1 MRSGLENV
9 RVRLA
14 LLVLTAAIPLLLLAG
29 TIVWQN
35 YRMALDVS
43 VNAAERWRESAV
55 ARHEAAVGGAEQML
69 LALSQ
74 TPGLLGADPAVC
86 RKNLRNVLDLQHA
99 RYSNFALIGL
109 DGAIRC
115 SAQDIAGDTSQRAL
129 AARNGS
135 LLKMALE
142 TNAFTLGPVR
152 ESPLIHALVIPA
164 FMPLA
169 VNGETV
175 GFLYAGLRIGW
186 FASKAGDLIP
196 ELHAVWIADSAGRVT
211 QVASLGSAGLPPGP
225 VLQQLLKEDAVV
237 EAESADGMPYAYASA
252 GLGHGYQLLIA
263 YPAQADQAAAQQVLV
278 RRVFQLAALLLLGLT
293 AVAIGTHI
301 ALVQPLDQ
309 LSQAVRRWRVGGKFD
324 PQALRGA
331 PIELRELA
339 QSFAEATRSAADH
352 AAKNDAAVAQQELL
366 MKEIHHRVKNNLQ
379 IVASLLNLQASRIR
393 QPEAKAEFASARDR
407 VRALATLHRHLYS
420 QGEVHTINMR
430 QFLTELCGQLFAA
443 MGEREGTRI
452 SLNIEASELQM
463 SSDQAVPLSLIVTE
477 AVSNALKYA
486 FPHGRSGN
494 VDVFLTATREEAE
507 LTISDDGVGIP
518 AGRADT
524 ETGVRDG
531 LGLTLIRGFA
541 RQLGATLNVRE
552 DHGTCYSLVLP
563 LRKEEELA
571 EV

>member
-14 LLVLTAAIPLLLLAG
+14 ILVLIAAVPLLLLAG

-43 VNAAERWRESAV
+43 VHAAARWRESAV

-69 LALSQ
+69 VALSQ
-74 TPGLLGADPAVC
+74 TAGLLDADPEAC
-86 RKNLRNVLDLQHA
+86 RRSLLNVLSIQQE
-99 RYSNFALIGL
+99 RYSNFALLGL

-115 SAQDIAGDTSQRAL
+115 SAKALSADTRRML
-129 AARNGS
+129 AARNVG
-135 LLKMALE
+135 LLKEVSA
-142 TNAFTLGPVR
+142 TRSFTLGPVR
-152 ESPLIHALVIPA
+152 ESPIIKSQVIPA
-164 FMPLA
+164 FMPLV
-169 VNGETV
+169 VNGQLA
-175 GFLYAGLRIGW
+175 GILYAGLRIDW

-196 ELHAVWIADSAGRVT
+196 ELHAVWIVDRSSKIT
-211 QVASLGSAGLPPGP
+211 QVATLGSAGLPPEAALRSAARRGFGHRGAIGRRQALRVCVGSTWSWIP
-225 VLQQLLKEDAVV
+225 AADCLPSDARPGGRG
-237 EAESADGMPYAYASA
+237 ASAFAPDSSARDPAFAGADGGGDRHAC
-252 GLGHGYQLLIA
+252 GVG
-263 YPAQADQAAAQQVLV
+263 PAARPAEPGGKAMA
-278 RRVFQLAALLLLGLT
+278 R
-293 AVAIGTHI
+293 
-301 ALVQPLDQ
+301 
-309 LSQAVRRWRVGGKFD
+309 GGKFD
-324 PQALRGA
+324 PQSMRSA
-331 PIELRELA
+331 PLELRELA

-352 AAKNDAAVAQQELL
+352 AARNEAAVAQQELL

-379 IVASLLNLQASRIR
+379 IVASLLNLQASRIK

-430 QFLTELCGQLFAA
+430 LFLTELCGQLFAA

-486 FPHGRSGN
+486 FPNGRSGM
-494 VDVFLTATREEAE
+494 VEVCLTGSADEAE

-518 AGRADT
+518 AGRAET
-524 ETGVRDG
+524 EMGVRDG

-541 RQLGATLNVRE
+541 RQLGATLNVKE
-552 DHGTCYSLVLP
+552 DHGTTYSLVLP
-563 LRKEEELA
+563 LRREEELA

>member
-14 LLVLTAAIPLLLLAG
+14 ILVLIAAVPLLLLAG

-43 VNAAERWRESAV
+43 VHAAARWRESAV

-69 LALSQ
+69 VALSQ
-74 TPGLLGADPAVC
+74 TAGLLDADPEAC
-86 RKNLRNVLDLQHA
+86 RRSLLNVLSIQQE
-99 RYSNFALIGL
+99 RYSNFALLGL

-115 SAQDIAGDTSQRAL
+115 SAKALSADTRRML
-129 AARNGS
+129 AARNVG
-135 LLKMALE
+135 LLKEVSA
-142 TNAFTLGPVR
+142 TRSFTLGPVR
-152 ESPLIHALVIPA
+152 ESPIIKSQVIPA
-164 FMPLA
+164 FMPLV
-169 VNGETV
+169 VNGQLA
-175 GFLYAGLRIGW
+175 GILYAGLRIDW

-196 ELHAVWIADSAGRVT
+196 ELHAVWIVDRSSKIT
-211 QVASLGSAGLPPGP
+211 QVATLGSAGLPPEAA
-225 VLQQLLKEDAVV
+225 LQALLGGDSVI
-237 EAESADGMPYAYASA
+237 EAQSADGKPYAYASA
-252 GLGHGYQLLIA
+252 ALGHGYRLLIA
-263 YPAQADQAAAQQVLV
+263 YPAMLDQAAAEQVLL
-278 RRVFQLAALLLLGLT
+278 RRILQLAILLLLGLT
-293 AVAIGTHI
+293 AVAIGTHV

-324 PQALRGA
+324 PQSMRSA
-331 PIELRELA
+331 PLELRELA

-352 AAKNDAAVAQQELL
+352 AARNEAAVAQQELL

-379 IVASLLNLQASRIR
+379 IVASLLNLQASRIK

-430 QFLTELCGQLFAA
+430 LFLTELCGQLFAA

-486 FPHGRSGN
+486 FPNGRSGT
-494 VDVFLTATREEAE
+494 VEVCLTGSADEAE

-518 AGRADT
+518 AGRAET
-524 ETGVRDG
+524 EMGVRDG

-541 RQLGATLNVRE
+541 RQLGATLNVKE
-552 DHGTCYSLVLP
+552 DHGTTYSLVLP
-563 LRKEEELA
+563 LRREEELA

>member
-14 LLVLTAAIPLLLLAG
+14 ILVLIAAVPLLLLAG

-43 VNAAERWRESAV
+43 VHAAARWRESAV

-69 LALSQ
+69 VALSQ
-74 TPGLLGADPAVC
+74 TAGLLDADPEAC
-86 RKNLRNVLDLQHA
+86 RRSLLNVLSIQQE
-99 RYSNFALIGL
+99 RYSNFALLGL

-115 SAQDIAGDTSQRAL
+115 SAKALSADTRRML
-129 AARNGS
+129 AARNVG
-135 LLKMALE
+135 LLKEVSA
-142 TNAFTLGPVR
+142 TRRFTLGPVR
-152 ESPLIHALVIPA
+152 ESPIIKSQVIPA
-164 FMPLA
+164 FMPLV
-169 VNGETV
+169 VNGQLA
-175 GFLYAGLRIGW
+175 GILYAGLRIDW

-196 ELHAVWIADSAGRVT
+196 ELHAVWIVDRSSKIT
-211 QVASLGSAGLPPGP
+211 QVATLGSAGLPPEAA
-225 VLQQLLKEDAVV
+225 LQALLGGDSVI
-237 EAESADGMPYAYASA
+237 EAQSADGKPYAYASA
-252 GLGHGYQLLIA
+252 ALGHGYRLLIA
-263 YPAQADQAAAQQVLV
+263 YPAMLDQAAAEQVLL
-278 RRVFQLAALLLLGLT
+278 RRILQLAILLLLGLT
-293 AVAIGTHI
+293 AVAIGTHV

-324 PQALRGA
+324 PQAMRSA
-331 PIELRELA
+331 PLELRELA

-352 AAKNDAAVAQQELL
+352 AARNEAAVAQQELL

-379 IVASLLNLQASRIR
+379 IVASLLNLQASRIK

-430 QFLTELCGQLFAA
+430 LFLTELCGQLFAA

-486 FPHGRSGN
+486 FPNGRSGT
-494 VDVFLTATREEAE
+494 VEVCLTGSADEAE

-518 AGRADT
+518 AGRAET
-524 ETGVRDG
+524 EMGVRDG

-541 RQLGATLNVRE
+541 RQLGATLNVKE
-552 DHGTCYSLVLP
+552 DHGTTYSLVLP
-563 LRKEEELA
+563 LRREEELA